1 MSVEQSTI
9 HTSSGKAG
17 ESTRGT
23 RSAGPAGIDPNAVY
37 SLATSTGESERLKR
51 QADELAVESEALLD
65 RVELQPGDS
74 AIDLGCGPRGIIELL
89 HDRVS
94 PGGRVVGLD
103 SDPAHVAMVSQL
115 AAGAG
120 LDDVEILE
128 GDARYTGLPAGS
140 FDLVHARTLLITVPD
155 PAEVLAEMV
164 RLARPGAW
172 VASLEPDAEHSIY
185 YPRHQVFDRLRELF
199 MVVFTRNGADPLIGR
214 RLGELYRQAGLED
227 VGLEARAGVYP
238 PGHSRRTI
246 GADLIR
252 AMRPQL
258 LALGAADETEL
269 DSLDAI
275 AREYLANPAVVVM
288 PSLTFLAWGRK
299 PSAA

>member
-9 HTSSGKAG
+9 YTSSGKAG

-37 SLATSTGESERLKR
+37 SLSSSTGESERLMR
-51 QADELAVESEALLD
+51 QADELASESEALLD
-65 RVELQPGDS
+65 RVQLRPGDS

-115 AAGAG
+115 AAGG
-120 LDDVEILE
+120 DLDDVEILE

-164 RLARPGAW
+164 RLARPGGW

-185 YPRHQVFDRLRELF
+185 YPRHHVLDRLRELF
-199 MVVFTRNGADPLIGR
+199 IVAASRNGADPLIGR
-214 RLGELYRQAGLED
+214 RLGELYRQAGLKH
-227 VGLEARAGVYP
+227 VGLEARAAVYP
-238 PGHSRRTI
+238 PRHSRRTI

-252 AMRPQL
+252 AMRSQL
-258 LALGAADETEL
+258 LALGVADDAEL
-269 DSLDAI
+269 NSLDTTV
-275 AREYLANPAVVVM
+275 REYLANPEVLVM